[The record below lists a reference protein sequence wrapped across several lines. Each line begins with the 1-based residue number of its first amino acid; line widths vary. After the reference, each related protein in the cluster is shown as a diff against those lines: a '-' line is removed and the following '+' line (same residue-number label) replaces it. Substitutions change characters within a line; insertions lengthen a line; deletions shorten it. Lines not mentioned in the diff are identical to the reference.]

1 MRWKMKKKTLKNQT
15 IVVFFNLILDFP
27 ISTMYIICVD
37 RKPNSK
43 NQSKGLKMEIVRKS
57 QISGKEH
64 AMDLNITREQV
75 EAYNNGALLQDAFP
89 NLNAEERE
97 FYKSGITP
105 KEWNDMFAGEDDD
118 E

>member
-1 MRWKMKKKTLKNQT
+1 
-15 IVVFFNLILDFP
+15 
-27 ISTMYIICVD
+27 
-37 RKPNSK
+37 
-43 NQSKGLKMEIVRKS
+43 MEIVRKS

-105 KEWNDMFAGEDDD
+105 QEWNDLFGPEEEDDEPGVGD
-118 E
+118 HVIVNDDYQAMIVDFNDGLVGVEDQDGDYFQVEAKLIKLDI